1 MLQTNLLLLH
11 ARLQASNMQYDMDLV
26 QTANKD
32 Y

>member
-1 MLQTNLLLLH
+1 MLQTDLLLLH
-11 ARLQASNMQYDMDLV
+11 ARLQASNMQYMDLV